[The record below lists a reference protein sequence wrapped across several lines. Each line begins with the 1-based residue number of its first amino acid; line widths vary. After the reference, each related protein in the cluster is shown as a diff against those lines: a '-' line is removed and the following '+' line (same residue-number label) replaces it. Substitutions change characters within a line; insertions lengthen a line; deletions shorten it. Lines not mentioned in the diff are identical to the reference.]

1 MGLMEKLN
9 GRIKKVCIR
18 FDKRSKKQALDMG
31 RTYSNRGAWYFW
43 LILACTLSIAGCSLP
58 KIKSSLITGI
68 ATTTA
73 VGVTSVVAPGV
84 LVPAVVGGTTAA
96 IASALSAERSVK
108 GEPVTVT
115 AETVV
120 QEAPDNFW
128 TLLGKLIK
136 VGGWALILIVIVPMV
151 FSWLMPG
158 PIQFKGKKK

>member
-1 MGLMEKLN
+1 MEILN
-9 GRIKKVCIR
+9 GRIQKVNR
-18 FDKRSKKQALDMG
+18 RDKEQAMDMG
-31 RTYSNRGAWYFW
+31 NSNRYRGACYPW

-73 VGVTSVVAPGV
+73 VGVTSAIVPGV
-84 LVPAVVGGTTAA
+84 LVPAAVGGTTAA
-96 IASALSAERSVK
+96 IASALSAEPSVR

-128 TLLGKLIK
+128 TLLGRLISM
-136 VGGWALILIVIVPMV
+136 GGWVLILIVIVPML
-151 FSWLMPG
+151 FSWLLPG
-158 PIQFKGKKK
+158 PIQFKGKKKK